1 MRLLLDTHS
10 FLWFTA
16 NAPQLSGNAK
26 SLIENP
32 ENEVL
37 LSIISIW
44 EITILISLGRIS
56 FPVSLEEFIRAQ
68 LRINQ
73 FHRLGLKT
81 LHATAVATLPFHH
94 RDPFDRMLAV
104 QALQEELVIV
114 SKDAIFDQYGV
125 TRLW

>member
-26 SLIENP
+26 TLIENP
-32 ENEVL
+32 ENDVL

-44 EITILISLGRIS
+44 EIAILVSLGRVT
-56 FPVSLEEFIRAQ
+56 FPEPLEAFIRTHVRA
-68 LRINQ
+68 NQ
-73 FHRLGLKT
+73 FQHLGLKT

-94 RDPFDRMLAV
+94 RDPFDRMLAA
-104 QALQEELVIV
+104 QALQEALVIV
-114 SKDAIFDQYGV
+114 SKDAVFDKYGV
-125 TRLW
+125 NRLW